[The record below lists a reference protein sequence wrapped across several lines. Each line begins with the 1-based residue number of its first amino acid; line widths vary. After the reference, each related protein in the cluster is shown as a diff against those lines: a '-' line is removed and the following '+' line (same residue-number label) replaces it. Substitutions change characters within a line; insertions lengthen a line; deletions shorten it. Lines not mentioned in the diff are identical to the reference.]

1 MSEMDLIPGD
11 YRQGIGRR
19 RLVRHFMVACIVVLG
34 CIGLARMLLTYLIW
48 RENVQVVSLEQQ
60 KQVSE
65 QNKTRTEAYRQQKQV
80 TEQQLAALDKLRG
93 RDRVVRFLQ
102 AIDNAYSEGVWFDSV
117 RFMRR
122 HGTGSTLANLPGAAN
137 PRMIV
142 MPNGAAASQPLEI
155 NQGAEMVGHAI
166 SHSKLAE
173 FMRNLGS
180 QPGVAD
186 LRLIDTGTR
195 NYTAMQV
202 VDFNLA
208 MQINEKAQERP

>member
-11 YRQGIGRR
+11 YRQGLGRR

-48 RENVQVVSLEQQ
+48 RENVQVVHLEQQ

-65 QNKTRTEAYRQQKQV
+65 QNKSRTEAYRQQKQV

-93 RDRVVRFLQ
+93 RDRVARFLQ

-122 HGTGSTLANLPGAAN
+122 HGTGSTLANVP
-137 PRMIV
+137 
-142 MPNGAAASQPLEI
+142 GAAASQPLEI

-208 MQINEKAQERP
+208 LQIKEKAQERP